1 MNTRQFITA
10 GLIASVMTFVGSAA
24 AQEPEAAAKTPVEK
38 KAKEPS
44 PLLAPGLQAA
54 DANYTDAEKAELD
67 ALEALVRRFTDSA
80 ESYRKSARE
89 LIEHKF
95 NKKRNLL
102 VNYYEDAVQ
111 QLEEEQRVNRL
122 QAIEQFENFVRSHP
136 DGDDYTADAM
146 FRLSELYYERSYDE
160 YLQAND
166 DFELALESWIL
177 ILENLSLSYRVTNSS
192 RPSR

>member
-24 AQEPEAAAKTPVEK
+24 AQEPEAADASVEK
-38 KAKEPS
+38 RQKEPS

-111 QLEEEQRVNRL
+111 QLRRRAARQPFASHR
-122 QAIEQFENFVRSHP
+122 AVRKFCS
-136 DGDDYTADAM
+136 
-146 FRLSELYYERSYDE
+146 
-160 YLQAND
+160 Q
-166 DFELALESWIL
+166 
-177 ILENLSLSYRVTNSS
+177 
-192 RPSR
+192 PSRWRRLHRRRHV